1 MVSAKLCQTS
11 SVKGVWKNVVSGV
24 FDCRPATRSDFAVV
38 MFGSLAVLN
47 GVPAVMVNC
56 EDE

>member
-1 MVSAKLCQTS
+1 MVSATLCHTS

-24 FDCRPATRSDFAVV
+24 FDCRPATRRDFAVV
-38 MFGSLAVLN
+38 IFGSLTVLN

-56 EDE
+56 DDE